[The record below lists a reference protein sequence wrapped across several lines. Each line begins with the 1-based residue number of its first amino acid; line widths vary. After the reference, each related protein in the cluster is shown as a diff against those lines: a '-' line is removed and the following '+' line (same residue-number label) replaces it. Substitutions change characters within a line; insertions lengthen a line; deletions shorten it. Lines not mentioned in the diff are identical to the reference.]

1 MRTWNSNYRKLTTS
15 DENGLI
21 IVWMLHKQMWFEEMI
36 NNRNKSTVRGM
47 RWTPDGQR
55 ICIIYEDGMVIV
67 GSVDGNRLW
76 GKELKTRL
84 AHVAGRP
91 TAATSCSARS
101 TARSTCTTRAAPS
114 SRRSTSPS
122 STGGGADLAHR
133 HRLVRRRRRA
143 IRRAQFGGA
152 QFFGAIFSR
161 PIHHPPPH
169 RYDGAEGLQ
178 DADQPTLAIGLE
190 NGRLQLMR
198 RDTDDAPILV
208 DTGTLAASIRWNTS
222 GSVLAVAGSQNAARR
237 RCRWCSSTLRSGSTC
252 ARSRCRARDL
262 RVLVGG
268 RLLRLAL
275 AVDSYI
281 YFANIRPDYKWG
293 AFAGTVACAYT
304 SPERADWSVLFW
316 AEKTDERRVKHVKRL
331 VHVAAAGEHAVMV
344 QAVDAPSS
352 AAGGEMNGVGMG
364 GPHHSVVLCSA
375 IGAPLDTK
383 TIAMEPKC
391 VAMSPY
397 HVCAAS
403 SDHIYVWQYR
413 TLMSR
418 LTSVDEGGGA
428 SSLRRKEG
436 RERAFHIDD
445 APSATQGVEAL
456 AIAGTRD
463 GRPIRSSPSP
473 RARLPARR
481 ARLGR
486 ARAVLAAA
494 PRPRGHLPA
503 ALPPRH
509 DAHQLR
515 HEPRRDHRRQRAA
528 HPLRPQRRRRGGGAR
543 VGAAGALRAQGRLAV
558 LLGERQPRVVRRDG
572 EDEDDPLS
580 AEWDAPDSGRAAA
593 LHMLSPHSPRPSP
606 ATATW
611 RPDEPIVV
619 LATSAG
625 GGVLRPRGE
634 GVLP

>member
-1 MRTWNSNYRKLTTS
+1 M
-15 DENGLI
+15 
-21 IVWMLHKQMWFEEMI
+21 
-36 NNRNKSTVRGM
+36 
-47 RWTPDGQR
+47 
-55 ICIIYEDGMVIV
+55 
-67 GSVDGNRLW
+67 
-76 GKELKTRL
+76 
-84 AHVAGRP
+84 
-91 TAATSCSARS
+91 
-101 TARSTCTTRAAPS
+101 
-114 SRRSTSPS
+114 
-122 STGGGADLAHR
+122 
-133 HRLVRRRRRA
+133 RRRA
-143 IRRAQFGGA
+143 ILRRNFLTAY
-152 QFFGAIFSR
+152 
-161 PIHHPPPH
+161 PPPPPPH

-222 GSVLAVAGSQNAARR
+222 GSVLAVAGNQNAAEKAVSVVLFYSPFGQHLRTLKVPGSGISA
-237 RCRWCSSTLRSGSTC
+237 CSWEGGS
-252 ARSRCRARDL
+252 
-262 RVLVGG
+262 
-268 RLLRLAL
+268 LRLAL

-352 AAGGEMNGVGMG
+352 AGTGEMNGAGMG

-383 TIAMEPKC
+383 TIEMEPKC

-456 AIAGTRD
+456 AIAGTR
-463 GRPIRSSPSP
+463 GRTADPIV
-473 RARLPARR
+473 
-481 ARLGR
+481 
-486 ARAVLAAA
+486 AVAAA
-494 PRPRGHLPA
+494 PACLLVARDSGALVRYSLPHLGPEGTF
-503 ALPPRH
+503 
-509 DAHQLR
+509 QLR
-515 HEPRRDHRRQRAA
+515 CR
-528 HPLRPQRRRRGGGAR
+528 
-543 VGAAGALRAQGRLAV
+543 
-558 LLGERQPRVVRRDG
+558 
-572 EDEDDPLS
+572 
-580 AEWDAPDSGRAAA
+580 
-593 LHMLSPHSPRPSP
+593 P
-606 ATATW
+606 ATMHINC
-611 RPDEPIVV
+611 D
-619 LATSAG
+619 TSRVAIIDANG
-625 GGVLRPRGE
+625 LLTLFDLNGGVEVAVPASEPPARFERKDVWQFCWASDNPESFAVMEKTKMTLFR
-634 GVLP
+634 

>member
-1 MRTWNSNYRKLTTS
+1 
-15 DENGLI
+15 
-21 IVWMLHKQMWFEEMI
+21 
-36 NNRNKSTVRGM
+36 
-47 RWTPDGQR
+47 
-55 ICIIYEDGMVIV
+55 
-67 GSVDGNRLW
+67 
-76 GKELKTRL
+76 
-84 AHVAGRP
+84 
-91 TAATSCSARS
+91 
-101 TARSTCTTRAAPS
+101 
-114 SRRSTSPS
+114 
-122 STGGGADLAHR
+122 
-133 HRLVRRRRRA
+133 
-143 IRRAQFGGA
+143 
-152 QFFGAIFSR
+152 
-161 PIHHPPPH
+161 
-169 RYDGAEGLQ
+169 
-178 DADQPTLAIGLE
+178 
-190 NGRLQLMR
+190 MR

-222 GSVLAVAGSQNAARR
+222 GSVLAVAGNQNAAEKAVSVVLFYSPFGQHLRTLKVPGSGISA
-237 RCRWCSSTLRSGSTC
+237 CSWEGGS
-252 ARSRCRARDL
+252 
-262 RVLVGG
+262 
-268 RLLRLAL
+268 LRLAL

-456 AIAGTRD
+456 AIAGTR
-463 GRPIRSSPSP
+463 GRTADPIV
-473 RARLPARR
+473 
-481 ARLGR
+481 
-486 ARAVLAAA
+486 AVAAA
-494 PRPRGHLPA
+494 PACLLVARDSGALVRYSLPHLGPEGTF
-503 ALPPRH
+503 
-509 DAHQLR
+509 QLR
-515 HEPRRDHRRQRAA
+515 CR
-528 HPLRPQRRRRGGGAR
+528 
-543 VGAAGALRAQGRLAV
+543 
-558 LLGERQPRVVRRDG
+558 
-572 EDEDDPLS
+572 
-580 AEWDAPDSGRAAA
+580 
-593 LHMLSPHSPRPSP
+593 P
-606 ATATW
+606 ATMHINC
-611 RPDEPIVV
+611 D
-619 LATSAG
+619 TSRVAIIDANG
-625 GGVLRPRGE
+625 LLTLFDLNGGVEVAVPASDPPARFERKDVWQFCWASDNPESFAVMEKTKMTLFR
-634 GVLP
+634 